1 MANQPLLALKSR
13 SRTPPQPSLEHRV
26 KFEAY
31 AEIPLYWRAFH
42 LGINRADMLDA
53 PTIQLTTRR
62 VLAAGVLLFMLIAIS
77 ACGQRGDLTL
87 PQEEPKPA
95 DTDQQA
101 QP

>member
-1 MANQPLLALKSR
+1 
-13 SRTPPQPSLEHRV
+13 
-26 KFEAY
+26 
-31 AEIPLYWRAFH
+31 
-42 LGINRADMLDA
+42 MLDA